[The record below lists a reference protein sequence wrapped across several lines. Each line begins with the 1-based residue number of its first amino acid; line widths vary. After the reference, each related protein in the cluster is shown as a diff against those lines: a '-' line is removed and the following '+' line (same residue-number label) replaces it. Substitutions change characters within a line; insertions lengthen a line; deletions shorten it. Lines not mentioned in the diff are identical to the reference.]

1 MKTFLRFT
9 LISFIL
15 LGLTSFTTYAQAP
28 GWTPAPNQNYTMSVV
43 GVLELED
50 GTITLD
56 PNDIIAGFVDGECR
70 GIASPLTDPGV
81 EGILFLQLGSNQ
93 SSGETI
99 QFKAYIADSD
109 MIYDLNE
116 TLTFSSMDEVG
127 TLQDPFV
134 FTLADM
140 ERTISASSGANGS
153 ITPEGDIVVAYG
165 EDQSFVIEA
174 DEGYHID
181 DVEVDGVSVGAV
193 DTYEFTNV
201 TENHTI
207 HASFAINTYTLN
219 YLIIENGSLVGETT
233 QNVTHGSNGSA
244 VEVIPDEG
252 YFFVSWDDGNTDNPR
267 LDQNITNDSTVT
279 ALVEIHTYTLQYLA
293 GDNGSISGDAL
304 QTVDHGASGSPVEAI
319 PDLGYQFASWSDGIT
334 DNPRTDTDVT
344 ENVEVTAQYF
354 ITGPGWIP
362 VPNQQYSMQVVAEII
377 FDEQVST
384 NPEDVLG
391 AFVDGQCR
399 GIGYPDPDLNGL
411 IFMTVG
417 SNTAAGDT
425 VELRLWNSVSE
436 EDCIAAQSFIFED
449 LSQLGQSEDPYSV
462 ECQVQNTIQFGQGF
476 TWFSLNIDLGSL
488 NPNDYFNALSPA
500 YNDRLIGQTSFSL
513 YTGSQWVG
521 GLTALDYESM
531 YRMRLSSSQEFSIAG
546 ARAPIEPIQLSSGFT
561 WIGYQPQECQPINI
575 ALNGLADDPTYD
587 DRLIGQNA
595 FALYNGVQWIGSL
608 TQMCPGEGYIIR
620 LAEENTLLYPST
632 NNTLKHETT
641 HSSHHMQ
648 PNPTQLSPAENLKHT
663 MMLVAE
669 LEIDDHLKS
678 ENNLVFAIID
688 GECRGMASQSPAAA
702 GLVFMNIG
710 ANNED
715 AAEISFKIWIDHL
728 QQMMDLTETL
738 NFAPLQ
744 ATGSLDEPFKFSIHT
759 PHQKGLHQQI
769 GAAKPNPFS
778 SGTSIPYTI
787 EQVSTIKASLYNSI
801 GKHVRTI
808 TDTKNEAGLHHLT
821 IFKENLLPGLYFL
834 VFEIESSEG
843 TQQKTT
849 KLIIH

>member
-1 MKTFLRFT
+1 MKTFLRFIF
-9 LISFIL
+9 ISFIL
-15 LGLTSFTTYAQAP
+15 LVLKSFSAFAQAP
-28 GWTPAPNQNYTMSVV
+28 DWTPAPNQNYIMSVV

-50 GTITLD
+50 GTISLD
-56 PNDIIAGFVDGECR
+56 PADIIAGFVDGECR
-70 GIASPLTDPGV
+70 GIASPLADPGV

-99 QFKAYIADSD
+99 QFKAYIANSD
-109 MIYDLNE
+109 MVYDLNE
-116 TLTFSSMDEVG
+116 TLTFSSMEEVG

-140 ERTISASSGANGS
+140 ERTITATSGANGS
-153 ITPEGDIVVAYG
+153 ITPDGDIVVAYG
-165 EDQSFVIEA
+165 DDQLFSIEA
-174 DEGYHID
+174 DEGYHIE
-181 DVEVDGVSVGAV
+181 DVEVDGTSIGAV

-219 YLIIENGSLVGETT
+219 YLIAENGSLQGETT
-233 QNVTHGSNGSA
+233 QTVAHGGNGSA
-244 VEVIPDEG
+244 IEVIPDEG
-252 YFFVSWDDGNTDNPR
+252 YFFVAWDDGNTDNPR
-267 LDQNITNDSTVT
+267 TDQNVTNDSTVT
-279 ALVEIHTYTLQYLA
+279 ALVEIHTYTLQYLP
-293 GDNGSISGDAL
+293 GENGSISGDAQ
-304 QTVDHGASGSPVEAI
+304 QTVNHGASGSPVQAI
-319 PDLGYQFASWSDGIT
+319 PDLGYQFASWTDGST

-344 ENVEVTAQYF
+344 DNIEVTAQYF

-377 FDEQVST
+377 IDEQVST

-417 SNTAAGDT
+417 SNMAAGDT
-425 VELRLWNSVSE
+425 VELRLWNSVTE

-488 NPNDYFNALSPA
+488 NPNDYFDALSPA

-521 GLTALDYESM
+521 GLTALDYKNM

-561 WIGYQPQECQPINI
+561 WIGYQPQECQPINT
-575 ALNGLADDPTYD
+575 ALSGLADDPSYD

-620 LAEENTLLYPST
+620 LAEENTLLYPTT
-632 NNTLKHETT
+632 NNTVKQAAT
-641 HSSHHMQ
+641 HTSHHMH
-648 PNPTQLSPAENLKHT
+648 PNPTDLSPAENLKHT

-669 LEIDDHLKS
+669 LEIDDNLKS
-678 ENNLVFAIID
+678 ENNLIFALVD
-688 GECRGMASQSPAAA
+688 GECRGMASQSSATAD
-702 GLVFMNIG
+702 LVFMNIG

-728 QQMMDLTETL
+728 QQLMDLNEAL
-738 NFAPLQ
+738 SFAPLH
-744 ATGSLDEPFKFSIHT
+744 AAGSLEDPFKLSINA
-759 PHQKGLHQQI
+759 QYQNELRQQI
-769 GAAKPNPFS
+769 GSAKPNPFS

-787 EQVSTIKASLYNSI
+787 AQASTIKASIYNSI

-808 TDTKNEAGLHHLT
+808 TETKNVAGLHHLT

-834 VFEIESSEG
+834 VFEIESFEG
-843 TQQKTT
+843 THQKTT